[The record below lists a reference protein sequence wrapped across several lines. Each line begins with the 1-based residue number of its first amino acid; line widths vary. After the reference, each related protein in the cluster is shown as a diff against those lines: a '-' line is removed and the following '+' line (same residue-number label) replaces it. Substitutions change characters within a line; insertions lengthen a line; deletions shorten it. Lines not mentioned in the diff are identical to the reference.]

1 MAKNAAL
8 PKASKNQAGREKP
21 RTGRRGPVPAAQS
34 PKASAEQPGRPF
46 TSHYRRARQD
56 RGAETRAQLV
66 EAGLDVFGRV
76 GFEGAATREIAKR
89 AGANLAAIVYHFG
102 SKEAL
107 HLAVA
112 EHVAERIAASVGPA
126 LAMAA
131 DPASSATPEAARD
144 MFKRLIG
151 TYVEVIIGSAEAER
165 WARFI
170 VREQMQPSGAFEVI
184 YRIMGG
190 SVGLATRLVAVAT
203 GRPEDEETRLRVF
216 TIFGQVLVFRVAQA
230 LVLRRMEWEAI
241 GDRERAEIKRIV
253 TENVDTLLG
262 GKA

>member
-1 MAKNAAL
+1 VARNAAVR
-8 PKASKNQAGREKP
+8 KAPIPEGKREKS
-21 RTGRRGPVPAAQS
+21 AAAE
-34 PKASAEQPGRPF
+34 KHEAAASDADKSARPF